1 MKISGLH
8 NQYTIN
14 DTRKTDKKPTTVAEY
29 SNYLT
34 QKFPCLRPGMNSG
47 VAVTSGLLKKAM
59 KDEKTGAWLE
69 RELSKAPDY
78 IKEAQESAKAH
89 GATLKSVFIEFGEEY
104 STMITVTV
112 TDGGGTDSEID
123 KWLEKIK
130 EKKAEQKE
138 SEKRAEQKKSEQKLL
153 EGLSTSEFRGKDMD
167 DLMTQFTMK
176 MMGSQTVPEGGIIDI
191 RG

>member
-1 MKISGLH
+1 
-8 NQYTIN
+8 
-14 DTRKTDKKPTTVAEY
+14 
-29 SNYLT
+29 
-34 QKFPCLRPGMNSG
+34 
-47 VAVTSGLLKKAM
+47 
-59 KDEKTGAWLE
+59 
-69 RELSKAPDY
+69 
-78 IKEAQESAKAH
+78 
-89 GATLKSVFIEFGEEY
+89 
-104 STMITVTV
+104 TV

-176 MMGSQTVPEGGIIDI
+176 MMGSQTILEGGIIDV